1 MTDDSHKT
9 EDLVRIE
16 GLTKIFGRHHKKAAE
31 LFKAGKSRE
40 EVYQATQCSIGI
52 HDVNFTIRRG
62 ELFVV
67 MGLSGS
73 GKSTLIRTVN
83 RLIEPSDGKIFIDDT
98 EVTALN
104 TRQLRDLRR
113 RRIGMVFQQFA
124 LYPHLTVLDN
134 AAYAL
139 KIAGVPH
146 ETRHA
151 RAREVLALVGLADYA
166 DRYPEQLS
174 GGMRQR
180 VGIARALAADP
191 EIIIMDEAL
200 SALDPLIRR
209 EMQNELRALQKKLGK
224 TVIFITHD
232 LDEAIRLAD
241 RVLILK
247 DGEIA
252 QLGTMEEILSRP
264 ANDYVAKFVNAAD
277 KTKVIT
283 AGSIM
288 KPVYDYLH
296 LSDGPQTMLHKIRES
311 GLSSLFATND
321 QGVIYGLVWARKVR
335 EHMKE
340 ANVTAQAMMDM
351 NIKTINRSAPLKEVV
366 MQMGESTAPIA
377 VVDDERRFLG
387 VITSG
392 ALLASLASY
401 NGATG
406 DGMLIPSEH

>member
-1 MTDDSHKT
+1 MMDQLDKT

-16 GLTKIFGRHHKKAAE
+16 GLTKIFGRHHRKAAE
-31 LFKAGKSRE
+31 LFKAGKTRE
-40 EVYQATQCSIGI
+40 EVYKATQCSVGV
-52 HDVNFTIRRG
+52 HDINFTIRRG

-73 GKSTLIRTVN
+73 GKSTLIRTIN

-98 EVTALN
+98 EVTALSR
-104 TRQLRDLRR
+104 RQLRDLRR

-139 KIAGVPH
+139 KIAGVPR
-146 ETRHA
+146 ETRRA

-166 DRYPEQLS
+166 DRYPDQLS

-209 EMQNELRALQKKLGK
+209 EMQNEIRALQKKLGK

-241 RVLILK
+241 RVLIMK

-252 QLGTMEEILSRP
+252 QLGTMEEILSHP

-335 EHMKE
+335 EHMGE
-340 ANVTAQAMMDM
+340 PNVTAQSMMDM

-377 VVDDERRFLG
+377 VVDDERRFL

-392 ALLASLASY
+392 ALLACLASY
-401 NGATG
+401 NGTTG
-406 DGMLIPSEH
+406 ESK

>member
-1 MTDDSHKT
+1 
-9 EDLVRIE
+9 
-16 GLTKIFGRHHKKAAE
+16 
-31 LFKAGKSRE
+31 
-40 EVYQATQCSIGI
+40 
-52 HDVNFTIRRG
+52 
-62 ELFVV
+62 

-73 GKSTLIRTVN
+73 GKSTLIRTIN

-98 EVTALN
+98 EVTALSR
-104 TRQLRDLRR
+104 RQLRDLRR

-139 KIAGVPH
+139 KIAGVPR
-146 ETRHA
+146 ETRRA

-166 DRYPEQLS
+166 DRYPDQLS

-209 EMQNELRALQKKLGK
+209 EMQNEIRALQKKLGK

-241 RVLILK
+241 RVLIMK

-252 QLGTMEEILSRP
+252 QLGTMEEILSHP

-277 KTKVIT
+277 KTKIGR
-283 AGSIM
+283 ASC
-288 KPVYDYLH
+288 
-296 LSDGPQTMLHKIRES
+296 RER
-311 GLSSLFATND
+311 
-321 QGVIYGLVWARKVR
+321 V
-335 EHMKE
+335 
-340 ANVTAQAMMDM
+340 
-351 NIKTINRSAPLKEVV
+351 
-366 MQMGESTAPIA
+366 
-377 VVDDERRFLG
+377 
-387 VITSG
+387 
-392 ALLASLASY
+392 
-401 NGATG
+401 
-406 DGMLIPSEH
+406 

>member
-1 MTDDSHKT
+1 MTDQTIQT
-9 EDLVRIE
+9 EELVRVE
-16 GLTKIFGRHHKKAAE
+16 GLTKVFGRHHKRAAE
-31 LFKAGKSRE
+31 LFRAGKTRE
-40 EVYQATQCSIGI
+40 EVYKATQCSIGV
-52 HDVNFTIRRG
+52 HNVSFTIRRG

-73 GKSTLIRTVN
+73 GKSTLIRTIN
-83 RLIEPSDGKIFIDDT
+83 RLIEPSDGKIFIDGT

-104 TRQLRDLRR
+104 KKQLRELRR

-139 KIAGVPH
+139 KIAGVPR
-146 ETRHA
+146 EARRA

-166 DRYPEQLS
+166 EYFPDQLS

-209 EMQNELRALQKKLGK
+209 EMQNEIRALQKKLGK

-232 LDEAIRLAD
+232 LDDAIRLAD
-241 RVLILK
+241 RVLIMK

-264 ANDYVAKFVNAAD
+264 ANAYVEKFVNAAD

-288 KPVYDYLH
+288 KPVYDYLR
-296 LSDGPQTMLHKIRES
+296 LGDGPQTMLHKIRES

-335 EHMKE
+335 EHMNE
-340 ANVTAQAMMDM
+340 PNVTAQSMMDT
-351 NIKTINRSAPLKEVV
+351 NIKTVNRSAPLKEVV

-401 NGATG
+401 NGTTG
-406 DGMLIPSEH
+406 EIK

>member
-1 MTDDSHKT
+1 MMDQLDKT

-16 GLTKIFGRHHKKAAE
+16 GLTKIFGRHHRKAAE
-31 LFKAGKSRE
+31 LFKAGKTRE
-40 EVYQATQCSIGI
+40 EVYKATQCSVGV
-52 HDVNFTIRRG
+52 HDINFTIRRG

-73 GKSTLIRTVN
+73 GKSTLIRTIN

-98 EVTALN
+98 EVTALS
-104 TRQLRDLRR
+104 RSQLRDLRR

-139 KIAGVPH
+139 KIAGVPR
-146 ETRHA
+146 ETRRA

-166 DRYPEQLS
+166 DRYPDQLS

-209 EMQNELRALQKKLGK
+209 EMQNEIRALQKKLGK

-241 RVLILK
+241 RVLIMK

-264 ANDYVAKFVNAAD
+264 ANAYVEKFVNAAD

-288 KPVYDYLH
+288 KPVYDYLR
-296 LSDGPQTMLHKIRES
+296 LGDGPQTMLHKIRES

-335 EHMKE
+335 EHMNE
-340 ANVTAQAMMDM
+340 PNVTAQSMMDT
-351 NIKTINRSAPLKEVV
+351 NIKTVNRSAPLKEVV

-401 NGATG
+401 NGTTG
-406 DGMLIPSEH
+406 DIK

>member
-1 MTDDSHKT
+1 MTDQTIQT
-9 EDLVRIE
+9 EELVRVE
-16 GLTKIFGRHHKKAAE
+16 GLTKVFGRHHKRAAE
-31 LFKAGKSRE
+31 LFRAGKTRE
-40 EVYQATQCSIGI
+40 EVYKATQCSIGV
-52 HDVNFTIRRG
+52 HNVSFTIRRG

-73 GKSTLIRTVN
+73 GKSTLIRTIN
-83 RLIEPSDGKIFIDDT
+83 RLIEPSDGKIFIDGT

-104 TRQLRDLRR
+104 KKQLRELRR

-139 KIAGVPH
+139 KIAGVPR
-146 ETRHA
+146 EARRA

-166 DRYPEQLS
+166 EHFPDQLS

-209 EMQNELRALQKKLGK
+209 EMQNEIRALQKKLGK

-241 RVLILK
+241 RVLIMK

-264 ANDYVAKFVNAAD
+264 ANAYVEKFVNAAD

-288 KPVYDYLH
+288 KPVYDYLR
-296 LSDGPQTMLHKIRES
+296 LGDGPQTMLHKIRES

-321 QGVIYGLVWARKVR
+321 QGVIYASSGRG
-335 EHMKE
+335 
-340 ANVTAQAMMDM
+340 
-351 NIKTINRSAPLKEVV
+351 RSAN
-366 MQMGESTAPIA
+366 T
-377 VVDDERRFLG
+377 
-387 VITSG
+387 
-392 ALLASLASY
+392 
-401 NGATG
+401 
-406 DGMLIPSEH
+406 

>member
-1 MTDDSHKT
+1 MTDQTIQT
-9 EDLVRIE
+9 EELVRVE
-16 GLTKIFGRHHKKAAE
+16 GLTKVFGRHHKRAAE
-31 LFKAGKSRE
+31 LFRAGKTRE
-40 EVYQATQCSIGI
+40 EVYKATQCSIGV
-52 HDVNFTIRRG
+52 HNVSFTIRRG

-73 GKSTLIRTVN
+73 GKSTLIRTIN
-83 RLIEPSDGKIFIDDT
+83 RLIEPSDGKIFIDGT

-104 TRQLRDLRR
+104 KKQLRELRR

-139 KIAGVPH
+139 KIAGVPR
-146 ETRHA
+146 EARRA

-166 DRYPEQLS
+166 EHFPDQLS

-209 EMQNELRALQKKLGK
+209 EMQNEIRALQKKLGK

-241 RVLILK
+241 RVLIMK

-264 ANDYVAKFVNAAD
+264 ANAYVEKFVNAAD

-288 KPVYDYLH
+288 KPVYDYLR
-296 LSDGPQTMLHKIRES
+296 LGDGPQTMLHKIRES

-335 EHMKE
+335 EHMNGP
-340 ANVTAQAMMDM
+340 NVTAQSMMDT
-351 NIKTINRSAPLKEVV
+351 NIKTVNRSAPLKEVV

-401 NGATG
+401 NGTTG
-406 DGMLIPSEH
+406 EIK

>member
-1 MTDDSHKT
+1 MTDQTIQT
-9 EDLVRIE
+9 EELVRVE
-16 GLTKIFGRHHKKAAE
+16 GLTKVFGRHHKRAAE
-31 LFKAGKSRE
+31 LFRAGKTRE
-40 EVYQATQCSIGI
+40 EVYKATQCSIGV
-52 HDVNFTIRRG
+52 HNVSFTIRRG

-73 GKSTLIRTVN
+73 GKSTLIRTIN

-98 EVTALN
+98 EVTALSR
-104 TRQLRDLRR
+104 RQLRDLRR

-139 KIAGVPH
+139 KIAGVPR
-146 ETRHA
+146 ETRRA

-166 DRYPEQLS
+166 DRYPDQLS

-209 EMQNELRALQKKLGK
+209 EMQNEIRALQKKLGK

-241 RVLILK
+241 RVLIMK

-264 ANDYVAKFVNAAD
+264 ANAYVEKFVNAAD

-288 KPVYDYLH
+288 KPVYDYLR
-296 LSDGPQTMLHKIRES
+296 LGDGPQTMLHKIRES

-335 EHMKE
+335 EHMNE
-340 ANVTAQAMMDM
+340 PNVTAQSMMDT
-351 NIKTINRSAPLKEVV
+351 NIKTVNRSAPLKEVV

-401 NGATG
+401 NGTTG
-406 DGMLIPSEH
+406 EIK

>member
-1 MTDDSHKT
+1 MTDQTIQT
-9 EDLVRIE
+9 EELVRVE
-16 GLTKIFGRHHKKAAE
+16 GLTKVFGRHHKRAAE
-31 LFKAGKSRE
+31 LFRAGKTRE
-40 EVYQATQCSIGI
+40 EVYKATQCSIGV
-52 HDVNFTIRRG
+52 HNVSFTIRRG

-73 GKSTLIRTVN
+73 GKSTLIRTIN
-83 RLIEPSDGKIFIDDT
+83 RLIEPSDGKIFIDGT

-104 TRQLRDLRR
+104 KKQLRELRR
-113 RRIGMVFQQFA
+113 RRIGMVFQQFT

-139 KIAGVPH
+139 KIAGVPR
-146 ETRHA
+146 EARRA

-166 DRYPEQLS
+166 EHFPDQLS

-209 EMQNELRALQKKLGK
+209 EMQNEIRALQKKLGK

-241 RVLILK
+241 RVLIMK

-264 ANDYVAKFVNAAD
+264 ANAYVEKFVNAAD

-288 KPVYDYLH
+288 KPVYDYLR
-296 LSDGPQTMLHKIRES
+296 LGDGPQTMLHKIRES

-335 EHMKE
+335 EHMNE
-340 ANVTAQAMMDM
+340 PNVTAQSMMDT
-351 NIKTINRSAPLKEVV
+351 NIKTVNRSAPLKEVV

-401 NGATG
+401 NGTTG
-406 DGMLIPSEH
+406 EIK

>member
-1 MTDDSHKT
+1 MTDQTIQT
-9 EDLVRIE
+9 EELVRVE
-16 GLTKIFGRHHKKAAE
+16 GLTKVFGRHHKRAAE
-31 LFKAGKSRE
+31 LFRAGKTRE
-40 EVYQATQCSIGI
+40 EVYKATQCSIGV
-52 HDVNFTIRRG
+52 HNVNFTIRRG

-73 GKSTLIRTVN
+73 GKSTLIRTIN
-83 RLIEPSDGKIFIDDT
+83 RLIEPSDGKIFIDGT

-104 TRQLRDLRR
+104 KKQLRELRR

-139 KIAGVPH
+139 KIAGVPR
-146 ETRHA
+146 EARRA

-166 DRYPEQLS
+166 EHFPDQLS

-209 EMQNELRALQKKLGK
+209 EMQNEIRALQKKLGK

-241 RVLILK
+241 RVLIMK

-264 ANDYVAKFVNAAD
+264 ANAYVEKFVNAAD

-288 KPVYDYLH
+288 KPVYDYLR
-296 LSDGPQTMLHKIRES
+296 LGDGPQTMLHKIRES

-335 EHMKE
+335 EHMNE
-340 ANVTAQAMMDM
+340 PNVTAQSMMDT
-351 NIKTINRSAPLKEVV
+351 NIKTVNRSAPLKEVV

-401 NGATG
+401 NGTTG
-406 DGMLIPSEH
+406 EIK

>member
-1 MTDDSHKT
+1 MMDQLNKT

-16 GLTKIFGRHHKKAAE
+16 GLTKIFGRHHRKAAE
-31 LFKAGKSRE
+31 LFKAGKTRE
-40 EVYQATQCSIGI
+40 EVYKATQCSVGV
-52 HDVNFTIRRG
+52 HDINFTIRRG

-73 GKSTLIRTVN
+73 GKSTLIRTIN

-98 EVTALN
+98 EVTALSR
-104 TRQLRDLRR
+104 RQLRDLRR

-139 KIAGVPH
+139 KIAGVPR
-146 ETRHA
+146 EARRA

-166 DRYPEQLS
+166 EYFPDQLS

-209 EMQNELRALQKKLGK
+209 EMQNEIRALQKKLGK

-241 RVLILK
+241 RVLIMK

-264 ANDYVAKFVNAAD
+264 ANAYVEKFVNAAD

-288 KPVYDYLH
+288 KPVYDYLR
-296 LSDGPQTMLHKIRES
+296 LGDGPQTMLHKIRES

-335 EHMKE
+335 EHMNE
-340 ANVTAQAMMDM
+340 PNVTAQSMMDT
-351 NIKTINRSAPLKEVV
+351 NIKTVNRSAPLKEVV

-401 NGATG
+401 NGTTG
-406 DGMLIPSEH
+406 EIK

>member
-1 MTDDSHKT
+1 MSDNTNTTNSAEVILEIQDLCKSFGDHKV
-9 EDLVRIE
+9 L
-16 GLTKIFGRHHKKAAE
+16 K
-31 LFKAGKSRE
+31 
-40 EVYQATQCSIGI
+40 GI
-52 HDVNFTIRRG
+52 STTIRKG
-62 ELFVV
+62 DVLALI
-67 MGLSGS
+67 GPSGC
-73 GKSTLIRTVN
+73 GKSTFLR
-83 RLIEPSDGKIFIDDT
+83 S
-98 EVTALN
+98 LN
-104 TRQLRDLRR
+104 LLEIPTSGHVLFEGTDMTDKSVDINHVREK
-113 RRIGMVFQQFA
+113 IGMVFQQFA

-139 KIAGVPH
+139 KIAGVPR
-146 ETRHA
+146 ETRRA

-166 DRYPEQLS
+166 DRYPDQLS

-209 EMQNELRALQKKLGK
+209 EMQNEIRALQKKLGK

-241 RVLILK
+241 RVLIMK

-252 QLGTMEEILSRP
+252 QLGTMEEILSHP

-335 EHMKE
+335 EHMGE
-340 ANVTAQAMMDM
+340 PNVTAQSMMDM

-392 ALLASLASY
+392 ALLACLASY
-401 NGATG
+401 NGTTG
-406 DGMLIPSEH
+406 ESK

>member
-1 MTDDSHKT
+1 MMDQLDKT

-16 GLTKIFGRHHKKAAE
+16 GLTKIFGRHHRKAAE
-31 LFKAGKSRE
+31 LFKAGKTRE
-40 EVYQATQCSIGI
+40 EVYKATQCSVGV
-52 HDVNFTIRRG
+52 HDINFTIRRG

-73 GKSTLIRTVN
+73 GKSTLIRTIN

-98 EVTALN
+98 EVTALS
-104 TRQLRDLRR
+104 RSQLRDLRR

-139 KIAGVPH
+139 KIAGVPR
-146 ETRHA
+146 ETRRA

-166 DRYPEQLS
+166 DRYPDQLS

-209 EMQNELRALQKKLGK
+209 EMQNEIRALQKKLGK

-241 RVLILK
+241 RVLIMK

-252 QLGTMEEILSRP
+252 QLGTMEEILSHP

-321 QGVIYGLVWARKVR
+321 QGVIYGLSGRGKCA
-335 EHMKE
+335 
-340 ANVTAQAMMDM
+340 
-351 NIKTINRSAPLKEVV
+351 
-366 MQMGESTAPIA
+366 STWVNP
-377 VVDDERRFLG
+377 
-387 VITSG
+387 
-392 ALLASLASY
+392 
-401 NGATG
+401 
-406 DGMLIPSEH
+406 M

>member
-1 MTDDSHKT
+1 MTDQTIQT
-9 EDLVRIE
+9 EELVRVE
-16 GLTKIFGRHHKKAAE
+16 GLTKVFGRHHKRAAE
-31 LFKAGKSRE
+31 LFRAGKTRE
-40 EVYQATQCSIGI
+40 EVYKATQCSIGV
-52 HDVNFTIRRG
+52 HNVSFTIRRG

-73 GKSTLIRTVN
+73 GKSTLIRTIN
-83 RLIEPSDGKIFIDDT
+83 RLIEPSDGKIFIDGT

-104 TRQLRDLRR
+104 KKQLRELRR

-139 KIAGVPH
+139 KIAGVPR
-146 ETRHA
+146 EARRA

-166 DRYPEQLS
+166 EHFPDQLS

-209 EMQNELRALQKKLGK
+209 EMQNEIRALQKKLGK
-224 TVIFITHD
+224 TVICITHD

-241 RVLILK
+241 RVLIMK

-264 ANDYVAKFVNAAD
+264 ANAYVEKFVNAAD

-288 KPVYDYLH
+288 KPVYDYLR
-296 LSDGPQTMLHKIRES
+296 LGDGPQTMLHKIRES

-335 EHMKE
+335 EHMNE
-340 ANVTAQAMMDM
+340 PNVTAQSMMDT
-351 NIKTINRSAPLKEVV
+351 NIKTVNRSAPLKEVV

-377 VVDDERRFLG
+377 IVDDERRFLG

-401 NGATG
+401 NGTTG
-406 DGMLIPSEH
+406 EIK

>member
-1 MTDDSHKT
+1 MMDQLNKT

-16 GLTKIFGRHHKKAAE
+16 GLTKIFGRHHRKAAE
-31 LFKAGKSRE
+31 LFKAGKTRE
-40 EVYQATQCSIGI
+40 EVYKATQCSVGV
-52 HDVNFTIRRG
+52 HDINFTIRRG

-73 GKSTLIRTVN
+73 GKSTLIRTIN

-98 EVTALN
+98 EVTALSR
-104 TRQLRDLRR
+104 RQLRDLRR

-139 KIAGVPH
+139 KIAGVPR
-146 ETRHA
+146 ETRRA
-151 RAREVLALVGLADYA
+151 RAREVLGARRAGRLRG
-166 DRYPEQLS
+166 PLS
-174 GGMRQR
+174 GP
-180 VGIARALAADP
+180 ALRAGCASASASP
-191 EIIIMDEAL
+191 AHWRRTRRSSFMDEAL

-209 EMQNELRALQKKLGK
+209 EMQNEIRALQKKLGK

-241 RVLILK
+241 RVLIMK

-252 QLGTMEEILSRP
+252 QLGTMEEILSHP

-335 EHMKE
+335 RAH
-340 ANVTAQAMMDM
+340 
-351 NIKTINRSAPLKEVV
+351 
-366 MQMGESTAPIA
+366 G
-377 VVDDERRFLG
+377 
-387 VITSG
+387 
-392 ALLASLASY
+392 
-401 NGATG
+401 
-406 DGMLIPSEH
+406 

>member
-1 MTDDSHKT
+1 MTDQTIQT
-9 EDLVRIE
+9 EELVRVE
-16 GLTKIFGRHHKKAAE
+16 GLTKVFGRHHKRAAE
-31 LFKAGKSRE
+31 LFRAGKTRE
-40 EVYQATQCSIGI
+40 EVYKATQCSIGV
-52 HDVNFTIRRG
+52 HNVSFTIRRG

-73 GKSTLIRTVN
+73 GKSTLIRTIN

-98 EVTALN
+98 EVTALSR
-104 TRQLRDLRR
+104 RQLRDLRR

-139 KIAGVPH
+139 KIAGVPR
-146 ETRHA
+146 EARRA

-166 DRYPEQLS
+166 EYFPDQLS

-209 EMQNELRALQKKLGK
+209 EMQNEIRALQKKLGK

-241 RVLILK
+241 RVLIMK

-264 ANDYVAKFVNAAD
+264 ANAYVEKFVNAAD

-288 KPVYDYLH
+288 KPVYDYLR
-296 LSDGPQTMLHKIRES
+296 LGDGPQTMLHKIRES

-335 EHMKE
+335 EHMNE
-340 ANVTAQAMMDM
+340 PNVTAQSMMDT
-351 NIKTINRSAPLKEVV
+351 NIKTVNRSAPLKEVV

-401 NGATG
+401 NGTTG
-406 DGMLIPSEH
+406 EIK

>member
-1 MTDDSHKT
+1 MTNNPEKQ
-9 EDLVRIE
+9 EDIVRVE
-16 GLTKIFGRHHKKAAE
+16 GLTKIFGRHHRKAAE
-31 LFKAGKSRE
+31 LFKTGKTRE
-40 EVYQATQCSIGI
+40 EVYKATSCSIGV
-52 HDVNFTIRRG
+52 HDINFTIHRG
-62 ELFVV
+62 ELFVI

-73 GKSTLIRTVN
+73 GKSTLIRTIN

-98 EVTALN
+98 EVTALSKK
-104 TRQLRDLRR
+104 QLRDLRR

-124 LYPHLTVLDN
+124 LYPHLTVIDN

-139 KIAGVPH
+139 KIAGVPR
-146 ETRHA
+146 ETRRA
-151 RAREVLALVGLADYA
+151 RAREVLAMVGLADYA
-166 DRYPEQLS
+166 DRYPDQLS

-200 SALDPLIRR
+200 SALDPPIRR
-209 EMQNELRALQKKLGK
+209 EMQNEIRVLQKKLGK

-241 RVLILK
+241 RVLIMK
-247 DGEIA
+247 NGEIA
-252 QLGTMEEILSRP
+252 QLGTMEDILSHP
-264 ANDYVAKFVNAAD
+264 ASEYVAKFVNAAD

-296 LSDGPQTMLHKIRES
+296 LSDGPQTMLHKIRAS

-335 EHMKE
+335 EHMGE
-340 ANVTAQAMMDM
+340 ANVTAQSMMDM
-351 NIKTINRSAPLKEVV
+351 NIKTINRSSPLKDVV
-366 MQMGESTAPIA
+366 IQMGESTAPIA
-377 VVDDERRFLG
+377 VVDDERHFLG

-392 ALLASLASY
+392 ALLACLAAY
-401 NGATG
+401 TG
-406 DGMLIPSEH
+406 KTGEVK

>member
-1 MTDDSHKT
+1 MTDQTIQT
-9 EDLVRIE
+9 EELVRVE
-16 GLTKIFGRHHKKAAE
+16 GLTKVFGRHHKRAAE
-31 LFKAGKSRE
+31 LFRAGKTRE
-40 EVYQATQCSIGI
+40 EVYKATQCSIGV
-52 HDVNFTIRRG
+52 HNVSFTIRRG

-73 GKSTLIRTVN
+73 GKSTLIRTIN
-83 RLIEPSDGKIFIDDT
+83 RLIEPSDGKIFIDGT

-104 TRQLRDLRR
+104 KKQLRELRR

-139 KIAGVPH
+139 KIAGVPR
-146 ETRHA
+146 EARRT

-166 DRYPEQLS
+166 EHFPDQLS

-209 EMQNELRALQKKLGK
+209 EMQNEIRALQKKLGK

-241 RVLILK
+241 RVLIMK

-264 ANDYVAKFVNAAD
+264 ANAYVEKFVNAAD

-288 KPVYDYLH
+288 KPVYDYLR
-296 LSDGPQTMLHKIRES
+296 LGDGPQTMLHKIRES

-335 EHMKE
+335 EHMNE
-340 ANVTAQAMMDM
+340 PNVTAQSMMDT
-351 NIKTINRSAPLKEVV
+351 NIKTVNRSAPLKEVV

-401 NGATG
+401 NGTTG
-406 DGMLIPSEH
+406 EIK

>member
-1 MTDDSHKT
+1 MMDQLDKT

-16 GLTKIFGRHHKKAAE
+16 GLTKIFGRHHRKAAE
-31 LFKAGKSRE
+31 LFKAGKTRE
-40 EVYQATQCSIGI
+40 EVYKATQCSVGV
-52 HDVNFTIRRG
+52 HDINFTIRRG

-73 GKSTLIRTVN
+73 GKSTLIRTIN

-98 EVTALN
+98 EVTALSR
-104 TRQLRDLRR
+104 RQLRDLRR

-139 KIAGVPH
+139 KIAGVPR
-146 ETRHA
+146 ETRRA

-166 DRYPEQLS
+166 DRYPDQLS

-209 EMQNELRALQKKLGK
+209 EMQNEIRALQKKLGK

-241 RVLILK
+241 RVLIMK

-252 QLGTMEEILSRP
+252 QLGTMEEILSHP

-335 EHMKE
+335 EHMGE
-340 ANVTAQAMMDM
+340 PNVTAQSMMDM

-366 MQMGESTAPIA
+366 MQMGN
-377 VVDDERRFLG
+377 DRF
-387 VITSG
+387 
-392 ALLASLASY
+392 Y
-401 NGATG
+401 HKTG
-406 DGMLIPSEH
+406 RLPHYFPVLPPSCKVRFFPC

>member
-1 MTDDSHKT
+1 MTDQTIQT
-9 EDLVRIE
+9 EELVRVE
-16 GLTKIFGRHHKKAAE
+16 GLTKVFGRHHKRAAE
-31 LFKAGKSRE
+31 LFRAGKTRE
-40 EVYQATQCSIGI
+40 EVYKATQCSIGV
-52 HDVNFTIRRG
+52 HNVSFTIRRG

-73 GKSTLIRTVN
+73 GKSTLIRTIN
-83 RLIEPSDGKIFIDDT
+83 RLIEPSDGKIFIDGT

-104 TRQLRDLRR
+104 KKQLRELRR

-139 KIAGVPH
+139 KIAGVPR
-146 ETRHA
+146 ETRRA

-166 DRYPEQLS
+166 DRYPDQLS

-209 EMQNELRALQKKLGK
+209 EMQNEIRALQKKLGK

-241 RVLILK
+241 RVLIMK

-264 ANDYVAKFVNAAD
+264 ANAYVEKFVNAAD

-288 KPVYDYLH
+288 KPVYDYLR
-296 LSDGPQTMLHKIRES
+296 LGDGPQTMLHKIRES

-335 EHMKE
+335 EHMNE
-340 ANVTAQAMMDM
+340 PNVTAQSMMDT
-351 NIKTINRSAPLKEVV
+351 NIKTVNRSAPLKEVV

-401 NGATG
+401 NGTTG
-406 DGMLIPSEH
+406 EIK

>member
-1 MTDDSHKT
+1 MTDQTIQT
-9 EDLVRIE
+9 EELVRVE
-16 GLTKIFGRHHKKAAE
+16 GLTKIFGRHHKRAAE
-31 LFKAGKSRE
+31 LFRAGKTRE
-40 EVYQATQCSIGI
+40 EVYKATQCSIGV
-52 HDVNFTIRRG
+52 HNVSFTIRRG

-73 GKSTLIRTVN
+73 GKSTLIRTIN
-83 RLIEPSDGKIFIDDT
+83 RLIEPSDGKIFIDGT

-104 TRQLRDLRR
+104 KKQLRELRR

-139 KIAGVPH
+139 KIAGVPR
-146 ETRHA
+146 EARRA

-166 DRYPEQLS
+166 EHFPDQLS

-209 EMQNELRALQKKLGK
+209 EMQNEIRALQKKLGK

-241 RVLILK
+241 RVLIMK

-264 ANDYVAKFVNAAD
+264 ANAYVEKFVNAAD

-288 KPVYDYLH
+288 KPVYDYLR
-296 LSDGPQTMLHKIRES
+296 LGDGPQTMLHKIRES

-335 EHMKE
+335 EHMNE
-340 ANVTAQAMMDM
+340 PNVTAQSMMDT
-351 NIKTINRSAPLKEVV
+351 NIKTVNRSAPLKEVV

-401 NGATG
+401 NGTTG
-406 DGMLIPSEH
+406 EIK

>member
-1 MTDDSHKT
+1 MTDQTIQT
-9 EDLVRIE
+9 EELVRVE
-16 GLTKIFGRHHKKAAE
+16 GLTKVFGRHHKRAAE
-31 LFKAGKSRE
+31 LFRAGKTRE
-40 EVYQATQCSIGI
+40 EVYKATQCSIGV
-52 HDVNFTIRRG
+52 HNVSFTIRRG

-73 GKSTLIRTVN
+73 GKSTLIRTIN
-83 RLIEPSDGKIFIDDT
+83 RLIEPSDGKIFIDGT

-104 TRQLRDLRR
+104 KKQLRELRR

-139 KIAGVPH
+139 KIAGVPR
-146 ETRHA
+146 EARRA

-166 DRYPEQLS
+166 EHFPDQLS

-209 EMQNELRALQKKLGK
+209 EMQNEIRALQKKLGK

-241 RVLILK
+241 RVLIMK

-264 ANDYVAKFVNAAD
+264 ANAYVEKFVNAAD

-288 KPVYDYLH
+288 KPVYDYLR
-296 LSDGPQTMLHKIRES
+296 LGDGPQTMLHKIRES
-311 GLSSLFATND
+311 GLSSLFATNG

-335 EHMKE
+335 EHMNE
-340 ANVTAQAMMDM
+340 PNVTAQSMMDT
-351 NIKTINRSAPLKEVV
+351 NIKTVNRSAPLKEVV

-401 NGATG
+401 NGTTG
-406 DGMLIPSEH
+406 EIK

>member
-1 MTDDSHKT
+1 MTDQTIQT
-9 EDLVRIE
+9 EELVRGE
-16 GLTKIFGRHHKKAAE
+16 GLTKVFGRHHKRAAE
-31 LFKAGKSRE
+31 LFRAGKTRE
-40 EVYQATQCSIGI
+40 EVYKATQCSIGV
-52 HDVNFTIRRG
+52 HNVSFTIRRG

-73 GKSTLIRTVN
+73 GKSTLIRTIN
-83 RLIEPSDGKIFIDDT
+83 RLIEPSDGKIFIDGT

-104 TRQLRDLRR
+104 KKQLRELRR

-139 KIAGVPH
+139 KIAGVPR
-146 ETRHA
+146 EARRA

-166 DRYPEQLS
+166 EHFPDQLS

-209 EMQNELRALQKKLGK
+209 EMQNEIRALQKKLGK

-241 RVLILK
+241 RVLIMK

-264 ANDYVAKFVNAAD
+264 ANAYVEKFVNAAD

-288 KPVYDYLH
+288 KPVYDYLR
-296 LSDGPQTMLHKIRES
+296 LGDGPQTMLHKIRES

-335 EHMKE
+335 EHMNE
-340 ANVTAQAMMDM
+340 PNVTAQSMMDT
-351 NIKTINRSAPLKEVV
+351 NIKTVNRSAPLKEVV

-401 NGATG
+401 NGTTG
-406 DGMLIPSEH
+406 EIK

>member
-1 MTDDSHKT
+1 MTDQTIQT
-9 EDLVRIE
+9 EELVRVE
-16 GLTKIFGRHHKKAAE
+16 GLTKVFGRHHKRAAE
-31 LFKAGKSRE
+31 LFRAGKTRE
-40 EVYQATQCSIGI
+40 EVYKATQCSIGV
-52 HDVNFTIRRG
+52 HNVSFTIRRG

-73 GKSTLIRTVN
+73 GKSTLIRTIN
-83 RLIEPSDGKIFIDDT
+83 RLIEPSDGKIFIDGT

-104 TRQLRDLRR
+104 KKQLRELRR

-139 KIAGVPH
+139 KIAGVPR
-146 ETRHA
+146 EARRA

-166 DRYPEQLS
+166 EHFPDQLS

-180 VGIARALAADP
+180 VGTARALAADP

-209 EMQNELRALQKKLGK
+209 EMQNEIRALQKKLGK

-241 RVLILK
+241 RVLIMK

-264 ANDYVAKFVNAAD
+264 ANAYVEKFVNAAD

-288 KPVYDYLH
+288 KPVYDYLR
-296 LSDGPQTMLHKIRES
+296 LGDGPQTMLHKIRES

-335 EHMKE
+335 EHMNE
-340 ANVTAQAMMDM
+340 PNVTAQSMMDT
-351 NIKTINRSAPLKEVV
+351 NIKTVNRSAPLKEVV

-401 NGATG
+401 NGTTG
-406 DGMLIPSEH
+406 EIK

>member
-1 MTDDSHKT
+1 MTDQTIQT
-9 EDLVRIE
+9 EELVRVE
-16 GLTKIFGRHHKKAAE
+16 GLTKVFGRHHKRAAE
-31 LFKAGKSRE
+31 LFRAGKTRE
-40 EVYQATQCSIGI
+40 EVYKATQCSIGV
-52 HDVNFTIRRG
+52 HNVSFTIRRG

-73 GKSTLIRTVN
+73 GKSTLIRTIN
-83 RLIEPSDGKIFIDDT
+83 RLIEPSDGKIFIDGT
-98 EVTALN
+98 EVTSLN
-104 TRQLRDLRR
+104 KKQLRELRR

-139 KIAGVPH
+139 KIAGVPR
-146 ETRHA
+146 EARRA

-166 DRYPEQLS
+166 EHFPDQLS

-209 EMQNELRALQKKLGK
+209 EMQNEIRALQKKLGK

-241 RVLILK
+241 RVLIMK

-264 ANDYVAKFVNAAD
+264 ANAYVEKFVNAAD

-288 KPVYDYLH
+288 KPVYDYLR
-296 LSDGPQTMLHKIRES
+296 LGDGPQTMLHKIRES

-335 EHMKE
+335 EHMNE
-340 ANVTAQAMMDM
+340 PNVTAQSMMDT
-351 NIKTINRSAPLKEVV
+351 NIKTVNRSAPLKEVV

-401 NGATG
+401 NGTTG
-406 DGMLIPSEH
+406 EIK

>member
-1 MTDDSHKT
+1 MMDQLNKT

-16 GLTKIFGRHHKKAAE
+16 GLTKIFGRHHRKAAE
-31 LFKAGKSRE
+31 LFKAGKTRE
-40 EVYQATQCSIGI
+40 EVYKATQCSVGV
-52 HDVNFTIRRG
+52 HDINFTIRRG

-73 GKSTLIRTVN
+73 GKSTLIRTIN

-98 EVTALN
+98 EVTALSR
-104 TRQLRDLRR
+104 RQLRDLRR

-139 KIAGVPH
+139 KIAGVPR
-146 ETRHA
+146 ETRRA

-166 DRYPEQLS
+166 DRYPDQLS

-180 VGIARALAADP
+180 VGIARALAAAP

-209 EMQNELRALQKKLGK
+209 EMQNEIRALQKKLGK

-241 RVLILK
+241 RVLIMK

-335 EHMKE
+335 EHMNE
-340 ANVTAQAMMDM
+340 PNVTAQSMMDT
-351 NIKTINRSAPLKEVV
+351 NIKTVNRSAPLKEVV

-401 NGATG
+401 NGTTG
-406 DGMLIPSEH
+406 EIK

>member
-1 MTDDSHKT
+1 MMDQLNKT

-16 GLTKIFGRHHKKAAE
+16 GLTKIFGRHHRKAAE
-31 LFKAGKSRE
+31 LFKAGKTRE
-40 EVYQATQCSIGI
+40 EVYKATQCSVGV
-52 HDVNFTIRRG
+52 HDINFTIRRG

-73 GKSTLIRTVN
+73 GKSTLIRTIN

-98 EVTALN
+98 EVTALSR
-104 TRQLRDLRR
+104 RQLRDLRR

-139 KIAGVPH
+139 KIAGVPR
-146 ETRHA
+146 ETRRA

-166 DRYPEQLS
+166 DRYPDQLS

-209 EMQNELRALQKKLGK
+209 EMQNEIRALQKKLGK

-241 RVLILK
+241 RVLIMK

-264 ANDYVAKFVNAAD
+264 ANDYVREICERGGQNQGHHRRFD
-277 KTKVIT
+277 HE
-283 AGSIM
+283 AG
-288 KPVYDYLH
+288 LR
-296 LSDGPQTMLHKIRES
+296 L
-311 GLSSLFATND
+311 
-321 QGVIYGLVWARKVR
+321 
-335 EHMKE
+335 
-340 ANVTAQAMMDM
+340 
-351 NIKTINRSAPLKEVV
+351 SAP
-366 MQMGESTAPIA
+366 
-377 VVDDERRFLG
+377 ERRP
-387 VITSG
+387 
-392 ALLASLASY
+392 ADHAA
-401 NGATG
+401 
-406 DGMLIPSEH
+406 

>member
-1 MTDDSHKT
+1 MMDQLDKT

-16 GLTKIFGRHHKKAAE
+16 GLTKIFGRHHRKAAE
-31 LFKAGKSRE
+31 LFKAGKTRE
-40 EVYQATQCSIGI
+40 EVYKATQCSVGV
-52 HDVNFTIRRG
+52 HDINFTIRRG

-73 GKSTLIRTVN
+73 GKSTLIRTIN
-83 RLIEPSDGKIFIDDT
+83 RLIEPSDGKIFIDGT

-104 TRQLRDLRR
+104 KKQLRELRR

-139 KIAGVPH
+139 KIAGVPR
-146 ETRHA
+146 EARRA

-166 DRYPEQLS
+166 EHFPDQLS

-209 EMQNELRALQKKLGK
+209 EMQNEIRALQKKLGK

-241 RVLILK
+241 RVLIMK

-264 ANDYVAKFVNAAD
+264 ANAYVEKFVNAAD

-288 KPVYDYLH
+288 KPVYDYLR
-296 LSDGPQTMLHKIRES
+296 LGDGPQTMLHKIRES

-335 EHMKE
+335 EHMNE
-340 ANVTAQAMMDM
+340 PNVTAQSMMDT
-351 NIKTINRSAPLKEVV
+351 NIKTVNRSAPLKEVV

-401 NGATG
+401 NGTTG
-406 DGMLIPSEH
+406 EIK

>member
-1 MTDDSHKT
+1 MTDQTIQT
-9 EDLVRIE
+9 EELVRVE
-16 GLTKIFGRHHKKAAE
+16 GLTKVFGRHHKRAAE
-31 LFKAGKSRE
+31 LFRAGKTRE
-40 EVYQATQCSIGI
+40 EVYKATQCSIGV
-52 HDVNFTIRRG
+52 HNVSFTIRRG

-73 GKSTLIRTVN
+73 GKSTLIRTIN
-83 RLIEPSDGKIFIDDT
+83 RLIEPSDGKIFIDGT

-104 TRQLRDLRR
+104 KKQLRELRR

-139 KIAGVPH
+139 KIAGVSR
-146 ETRHA
+146 EARRA

-166 DRYPEQLS
+166 EHFPDQLS

-209 EMQNELRALQKKLGK
+209 EMQNEIRALQKKLGK
-224 TVIFITHD
+224 PVIFITHD

-241 RVLILK
+241 RVLIMK

-264 ANDYVAKFVNAAD
+264 ANAYVEKFVNAAD

-288 KPVYDYLH
+288 KPVYDYLR
-296 LSDGPQTMLHKIRES
+296 LGDGPQTMLHKIRES

-335 EHMKE
+335 EHMNE
-340 ANVTAQAMMDM
+340 PNVTAQSMMDT
-351 NIKTINRSAPLKEVV
+351 NIKTVNRSAPLKEVV

-401 NGATG
+401 NGTTG
-406 DGMLIPSEH
+406 EIK